1 MLERSPLAENALQC
15 LHDEDYGRPYDTRTL
30 NSSTMIF
37 SGGRSGISLDGDWNF
52 CVDLLDTGLRQK
64 WFAMEPMAAEERAEP
79 WDYDPYEGET
89 VPVPSCWQMLK
100 EKWYFFE
107 GSAWYT
113 RPLDVGTPQDGK
125 RRFLRVGAAQYDC
138 KVFLNGVFLG
148 NHVGG
153 STPFFCE
160 LTDHL
165 REGRNWL
172 MLMVNNA
179 RTLDRV
185 PMRNTD
191 WFNYGGVY
199 REVALYETPKTVIRD
214 LFVHLV
220 PDGSDSRIRAEV
232 EVEGATSARLEIAGL
247 GIACDIPLDAGGRGE
262 VTLEAAPELWSPE
275 NPKLYDVRLSAGGD
289 SVSDRVGFRRIERV
303 GDEIRLNGKALFLRG
318 ISVHEDDAVHGK
330 VTSED
335 DLRRRFAHARELNCN
350 YLRLAHYPHHERAAE
365 IADEM
370 GFLLWEEIPVYWAIA
385 FDDPA
390 TYEDARNQ
398 LCELVKRDRNRASVI
413 IWSVGNENPDT
424 DARLAFMKG
433 LADTAKA
440 LAPPRLTSAACLV
453 NHARNRIEDR
463 LAEHIDVI
471 GINEYYGW
479 YEENFEDLVAIGAN
493 SNPGKPVVISET
505 GADGA
510 IGEGAPRRGLFSEAY
525 MTEVYEKQIA
535 TLRPLD
541 YVKGMS
547 PWILYDFRVE
557 RRQNIFQRGYNK
569 KGLIA
574 ADKATRKKPFDVL
587 AAYYAERREDDA
599 ARDAQAADA
608 AREETA

>member
-1 MLERSPLAENALQC
+1 MLERSALAENALQA
-15 LHDEDYGRPYDTRTL
+15 LHDEDYDRPFNTQSL
-30 NSSTMIF
+30 NHETMIF
-37 SGGRSGISLDGDWNF
+37 TGGRRGISLDGDWNF

-64 WFAMEPMAAEERAEP
+64 WFSMLPMPAEERAEP

-113 RPLDVGTPQDGK
+113 RPLDMDGELAGDLAGK

-138 KVFLNGVFLG
+138 KVFLNGEFLG
-148 NHVGG
+148 NHYGG

-165 REGRNWL
+165 RPGRNWL

-199 REVALYETPKTVIRD
+199 REVELYETPETVIRD

-220 PDGSDSRIRAEV
+220 PDGSYARIRAEV
-232 EVEGATSARLEIAGL
+232 TVDGDASEAVLEIPEL
-247 GIACDIPLDAGGRGE
+247 GIRQAVALDADGRGA
-262 VTLEAAPELWSPE
+262 VTFAALPDLWSPD
-275 NPKLYDVRLSAGGD
+275 NPKLYDVALTAGED
-289 SVSDRVGFRRIERV
+289 RVEDRVGFRQVERA
-303 GDEIRLNGKALFLRG
+303 GDEIRLNGKELFLRG
-318 ISVHEDDAVHGK
+318 ISVHEDDRDTGK
-330 VTSED
+330 VTSEA
-335 DLRRRFAHARELNCN
+335 DLRRRFEHARALNCN
-350 YLRLAHYPHHERAAE
+350 YLRLAHYPHHEMAARL
-365 IADEM
+365 ADEL
-370 GFLLWEEIPVYWAIA
+370 GFLLWEEIPVYWAVA
-385 FDDPA
+385 FDNPA
-390 TYEDARNQ
+390 TYRDARNQ
-398 LCELVKRDRNRASVI
+398 LIELVKRDRNRASVV

-433 LADTAKA
+433 LADTAKEFD
-440 LAPPRLTSAACLV
+440 PTRLTSAACLV

-479 YEENFEDLVAIGAN
+479 YEENFEDLVAIGRN
-493 SNPGKPVVISET
+493 SDPGKPVVISET

-510 IGEGAPRRGLFSEAY
+510 IGEGAPARGLFSETY
-525 MTEVYEKQIA
+525 MSEVYRRQIA
-535 TLRPLD
+535 TLRGLS

-574 ADKATRKKPFDVL
+574 ADKTTVKEAFDVL
-587 AAYYAERREDDA
+587 ASYYAERREAEAAGEGDA
-599 ARDAQAADA
+599 
-608 AREETA
+608 